1 MSIILNQI
9 KEKIEKIINQEG
21 VELVE
26 YRTFNLRGKL
36 TIRCLVD
43 YPQGGIT
50 LDKCG
55 RLNKMIFNQLQELLS
70 DVNYTVEVN
79 SPGLDRPLRQIE
91 DFLKV
96 EGKIILLWL
105 KEPVLQKSFMEAT
118 LAKVESDKLFLKKEE
133 EQIEIDFNKVK
144 LGKQKFRT

>member
-9 KEKIEKIINQEG
+9 KEKIEEIVNKEE

-55 RLNKMIFNQLQELLS
+55 RLNKIIFNQLQELLS

-96 EGKIILLWL
+96 EGKVVLLWL
-105 KEPVLQKSFMEAT
+105 KEPVFEKSFIEAT
-118 LAKVESDKLFLKKEE
+118 LKKVESDKLFVDKKG
-133 EQIEIDFNKVK
+133 EQLEIDFNKVK

>member
-9 KEKIEKIINQEG
+9 KEKIEGIVNKEE

-55 RLNKMIFNQLQELLS
+55 MLNKIIFNQLQELLS

-96 EGKIILLWL
+96 EGKVVLLWF
-105 KEPVLQKSFMEAT
+105 KEPVFEKSFIEAT
-118 LAKVESDKLFLKKEE
+118 LKKVEADKLFIEKKG
-133 EQIEIDFNKVK
+133 EQLEIDFNKVK
-144 LGKQKFRT
+144 LAKQKFRT